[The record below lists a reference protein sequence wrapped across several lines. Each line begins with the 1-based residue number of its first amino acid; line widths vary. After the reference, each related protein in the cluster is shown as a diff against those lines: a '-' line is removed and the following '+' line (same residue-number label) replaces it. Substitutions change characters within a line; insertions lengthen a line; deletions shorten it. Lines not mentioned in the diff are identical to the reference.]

1 MARRSMD
8 DLLAFLEVARER
20 SFTRAASKLGVSPSA
35 LSHSMRGLEERLG
48 LRLLS
53 RTTRSVTPTA
63 AGERLLHNI
72 GPRFDEIDTELAA
85 LGELRERPSG
95 SIRIAAG
102 EHALSSVLWPALRAF
117 VPQYPDIT
125 IEVVIDNGLTD
136 IVAERFD
143 AGVRLGGM
151 VAKDMIAMRIGPN
164 ERMAVVATPSY
175 LSRSA
180 KLKKPQDL
188 TEHACINLRLPTR
201 GGIYPWE
208 FEKKGREFRV
218 RVDGQ
223 LIFNGVTPML
233 KATLDGFGIA
243 YLPEDIV
250 QSSIEKGKLVRL
262 LADWTPPFAGYHLY
276 YPSRRQPTAAFT
288 VLLEALRYRDQG

>member
-1 MARRSMD
+1 MD

-20 SFTRAASKLGVSPSA
+20 SFTRAAAKLGVSPSA

-53 RTTRSVTPTA
+53 RTTRSVTPTD
-63 AGERLLHNI
+63 AGERLLQSI
-72 GPRFDEIDTELAA
+72 GPRFEQIAAELSA
-85 LGELRERPSG
+85 LGELRKRPSG
-95 SIRIAAG
+95 SIRITSD
-102 EHALSSVLWPALRAF
+102 EHALSSVLWPALRTF
-117 VPQYPDIT
+117 IPRYPDIKVE
-125 IEVVIDNGLTD
+125 IVIDNGLTD

-151 VAKDMIAMRIGPN
+151 VAKDMIAMRIGPD

-175 LSRSA
+175 LSQSA

-188 TEHACINLRLPTR
+188 TEHACINFRLPTR
-201 GGIYPWE
+201 GGVYPWE

-223 LIFNGVTPML
+223 LIFNGVAPML
-233 KATLDGFGIA
+233 KAALDGFGIA
-243 YLPEDIV
+243 YLPEDLV
-250 QSSIEKGKLVRL
+250 QPLIDKGKLVRL

-288 VLLEALRYRDQG
+288 ALLEALRYRDKK

>member
-1 MARRSMD
+1 MD
-8 DLLAFLEVARER
+8 DLLVFLEVARER
-20 SFTRAASKLGVSPSA
+20 SFTRAAAKLGVSPSA

-53 RTTRSVTPTA
+53 RTTRSVTPTD
-63 AGERLLHNI
+63 AGERLLQNI
-72 GPRFDEIDTELAA
+72 GPRFDQIDAELSA

-95 SIRIAAG
+95 AIRITAD
-102 EHALSSVLWPALRAF
+102 EHALSAVLWPALRSF
-117 VPQYPDIT
+117 VPRYPDIKV
-125 IEVVIDNGLTD
+125 EVVIDNGLTD

-151 VAKDMIAMRIGPN
+151 VAKDMIAMRIGPV
-164 ERMAVVATPSY
+164 ERMAVVATPAY

-201 GGIYPWE
+201 GGVYAWE

-223 LIFNGVTPML
+223 LIFNSVAPML
-233 KATLDGFGIA
+233 KAALDGFGVA
-243 YLPEDIV
+243 YLPEDLV
-250 QSSIEKGKLVRL
+250 RPCVEKGKLVRL

-288 VLLEALRYRDQG
+288 VLLEALRYREPV

>member
-1 MARRSMD
+1 MD

-35 LSHSMRGLEERLG
+35 LSHSMRGLEERVG

-63 AGERLLHNI
+63 AGERLLQNI

-85 LGELRERPSG
+85 LGELRQRPGG
-95 SIRIAAG
+95 SIRITAD

-117 VPQYPDIT
+117 VPKYPDIK
-125 IEVVIDNGLTD
+125 IEIVIDNGLTD

-151 VAKDMIAMRIGPN
+151 VAKDMIAMRIGPD
-164 ERMAVVATPSY
+164 ERMAVVAAPSY

-180 KLKKPQDL
+180 KLKAPQDL
-188 TEHACINLRLPTR
+188 TEHACINFRLPTR

-223 LIFNGVTPML
+223 LIFNSVAPML
-233 KATLDGFGIA
+233 KAALDGFGIA
-243 YLPEDIV
+243 YLPEDLV
-250 QSSIEKGKLVRL
+250 QPSIENGTLVRL

-276 YPSRRQPTAAFT
+276 YPSRHQPTAAFT
-288 VLLEALRYRDQG
+288 VLLEALRYRDSP